1 MSLNE
6 DLHISVLSYF
16 VETTKALQK
25 HIYQKIGYN
34 KNLLIETVSRIQG
47 LTTDICIF
55 LVPNSSY
62 HRSLENRL
70 FNVASSRAKR
80 HTIIITDKNAL
91 SRSQIDNE
99 VKQYLQQLD
108 KDFSFYIKV
117 EPELKILKK

>member
-1 MSLNE
+1 
-6 DLHISVLSYF
+6 VLSYF

-25 HIYQKIGYN
+25 HIYQSIGYN
-34 KNLLIETVSRIQG
+34 KNLLIETVSRVQG

-80 HTIIITDKNAL
+80 HTILIVDKNVL
-91 SRSQIDNE
+91 SRSQVDSE
-99 VKQYLQQLD
+99 VKLYLKKLD
-108 KDFSFYIKV
+108 GEFSFYIPV
-117 EPELKILKK
+117 EPKAKMLSK